1 MVAVVWFHAR
11 PRSVQ
16 LFAASERVFGQL
28 PEKKID
34 VRELFLLFAFFYF
47 ILIIF
52 YCLDSGRRCFPLP
65 RPFLVLAT
73 AYRIE
78 TFIWPCNFSR
88 SLILDRP
95 VGTVSANHLFVLYHF
110 LPSLLFGLCVCGM
123 SQPSHTCRI
132 PGNDREASDLV
143 DQSINPLMCFFRL
156 QWSIMRT
163 FSVSGSHL
171 KSSKYLVSSSTFYRP
186 LLPSHPWAVIK
197 DETFL
202 LCPMRHES
210 NPTSYTE

>member
-132 PGNDREASDLV
+132 PANDREASDLV
-143 DQSINPLMCFFRL
+143 DQSINQPLGVFFFFFL

-163 FSVSGSHL
+163 SSVSVSQ
-171 KSSKYLVSSSTFYRP
+171 VSSTIRST
-186 LLPSHPWAVIK
+186 A
-197 DETFL
+197 
-202 LCPMRHES
+202 LCFVSSLGGYH
-210 NPTSYTE
+210 YLG